1 MRLVSERFSAT
12 CVHVLFQHPAGHS
25 IKNSYYSFMK
35 IEIDKLAP
43 PQGVSRR
50 YFLKYAVAAG
60 GSLYLGLGGVSM
72 AMEKSRVSL
81 VRTENRK
88 SGVSESI
95 KALNINPVKNKDV
108 LIKPNFNTA
117 DLVPGSTHNDT
128 LVSLVEEVWTMGAKS
143 VSLGERSY
151 PPTKQVM
158 DQKGIIP
165 LMEKLNVRIINFDDL
180 KDKDWVHVKPKDS
193 HWQDGFR
200 VARPI
205 LESECLIS
213 TCCLKTHQYGGVFT
227 MSLKLHVGVVPTTRH
242 GYGYMGELHSSP
254 HQRKLIAEINSP
266 FKPALVV
273 LDGIDAFVDGG
284 PMTGKR
290 AKGNCFL
297 ASTDRVAVDAVGVAI
312 LKVLGSNDQIMKP
325 KIFEQEQIAR
335 AAQIGLGASSPAEI
349 DLFPADDQSREFR
362 DRVAAMLDQG

>member
-1 MRLVSERFSAT
+1 MKTKTYKGSA
-12 CVHVLFQHPAGHS
+12 V
-25 IKNSYYSFMK
+25 
-35 IEIDKLAP
+35 P

-50 YFLKYAVAAG
+50 DFLKYTALAS
-60 GSLYLGLGGVSM
+60 GSFYFGAGGVSM
-72 AMEKSRVSL
+72 ASAKSRVS
-81 VRTENRK
+81 VIRTENRK

-128 LVSLVEEVWTMGAKS
+128 LVSLVEEIWSMGAKS

-151 PPTKQVM
+151 PPTKEVM
-158 DQKGIIP
+158 DQKGIVP

-180 KDKDWVHVKPKDS
+180 KEKDWVHVKPKDS
-193 HWQDGFR
+193 HWRDGFR

-254 HQRKLIAEINSP
+254 HQRKLIAEINAP
-266 FKPALVV
+266 FKPAFVV

-284 PMTGKR
+284 PATGKR
-290 AKGNCFL
+290 AKANVFL
-297 ASTDRVAVDAVGVAI
+297 ASTDRVAVDAVGVAV
-312 LKVLGSNDQIMKP
+312 LKALGSNAQIMNR

-349 DLFPADDQSREFR
+349 DLFPADDQSRDLR
-362 DRVAAMLDQG
+362 DRIAAVLDKG